1 MVHLNPGLIIYQA
14 IDNYLI
20 NYNLI
25 INFITTTTT
34 RRQSYNLLM
43 LCAFPES
50 PESPN
55 RPIGLFGV
63 LGVVPN
69 EGSIAHA
76 SMSGF
81 ASLA

>member
-1 MVHLNPGLIIYQA
+1 MQ
-14 IDNYLI
+14 
-20 NYNLI
+20 NYNV
-25 INFITTTTT
+25 
-34 RRQSYNLLM
+34 LM
-43 LCAFPES
+43 LRAFPES

-63 LGVVPN
+63 LGVVQN

-81 ASLA
+81 ASLTLSVNGVPEVLTPAPLGSLRSN

>member
-1 MVHLNPGLIIYQA
+1 M
-14 IDNYLI
+14 
-20 NYNLI
+20 
-25 INFITTTTT
+25 
-34 RRQSYNLLM
+34 LM
-43 LCAFPES
+43 LRAILES

-55 RPIGLFGV
+55 RPNGLFGV

-69 EGSIAHA
+69 KGSIAHA